1 VSGVAGIVLAAG
13 ASRRHGSPKQLRR
26 LGATTLVRRAA
37 EAVKKAG
44 CDPTIVVLG
53 AFSEQ
58 IAPELAGAR
67 VDAVVNSA
75 WEEGMG
81 ASLRRG
87 IVRLREIAPAAAAA
101 LVVLA
106 DQPRV
111 GPAAL
116 RALAERLARGPEPAV
131 ASRYEG
137 VLGPPAIFAASLFG
151 ALESLSGDEGARSL
165 LRSGEVPVA
174 AIDLPEAA
182 FDVDVAKDV

>member
-1 VSGVAGIVLAAG
+1 MTGVAAIVLAAG

-26 LGATTLVRRAA
+26 VGGKTLVRRAA
-37 EAVKKAG
+37 EAAKEAG

-53 AFSEQ
+53 AFSEA
-58 IAPELAGAR
+58 IAPELAGMR
-67 VDAVVNSA
+67 VDVVVNSG

-81 ASLRRG
+81 ASLRLG

-101 LVVLA
+101 LVALA
-106 DQPRV
+106 DQPKV
-111 GPAAL
+111 GAAAL
-116 RALAERLARGPEPAV
+116 RLLAERLARGPEPAV
-131 ASRYEG
+131 ASRYDG

-165 LRSGEVPVA
+165 LRSGEVTVA

-182 FDVDVAKDV
+182 LDVDVAKDA